1 MQPRNPAMK
10 EYMPKEIA
18 TRSNYHHGNL
28 RQAVIDATLALVA
41 EGGFENVNLREV
53 ARRAGVS
60 TGAPFRHFPNK
71 TALLT
76 AVAEEAMQFFRNEI
90 TSEMKKL
97 PDPDPLSCFRAIGI
111 AYLNWAIR
119 HPTHFQI
126 ISAQSQIDFD
136 GSESLRRDN
145 EEVRALMAGVPPK
158 VQFGGR
164 ALVFGLARMYV
175 SGHFTQW
182 GLNKTSAKRAMV
194 EILDTF
200 INGLSGEMKETS
212 MPDTQPKREKQ
223 DGNAIQ

>member
-1 MQPRNPAMK
+1 
-10 EYMPKEIA
+10 MPKEIA
-18 TRSNYHHGNL
+18 VRSNYHHGNL
-28 RQAVIDATLALVA
+28 RQAVIDATLALVE

-90 TSEMKKL
+90 VSEMKKL
-97 PDPDPLSCFRAIGI
+97 DNPDPLSSFRAIGI
-111 AYLNWAIR
+111 AYLNWAVR

-145 EEVRALMAGVPPK
+145 EEVRALMEGVPPK
-158 VQFGGR
+158 IQFGGR

-182 GLNKTSAKRAMV
+182 GLSKTSAKRAMT

-200 INGLSGEMKETS
+200 MSGLSDEMNESSASGTRSKN
-212 MPDTQPKREKQ
+212 KK
-223 DGNAIQ
+223 

>member
-1 MQPRNPAMK
+1 
-10 EYMPKEIA
+10 MPKEIA
-18 TRSNYHHGNL
+18 ARTSYHHGNL

-90 TSEMKKL
+90 VIEMKKL
-97 PDPDPLSCFRAIGI
+97 TNPDPLACFRAIGV
-111 AYLNWAIR
+111 AYLNWAMH

-145 EEVRALMAGVPPK
+145 EEVRALMDGVPPK
-158 VQFGGR
+158 IQFGGR

-182 GLNKTSAKRAMV
+182 GLSKASAKRSMT
-194 EILDTF
+194 EILDMF
-200 INGLSGEMKETS
+200 MCGL
-212 MPDTQPKREKQ
+212 PDDAAAAVGTAKRVK
-223 DGNAIQ
+223 AAK

>member
-1 MQPRNPAMK
+1 
-10 EYMPKEIA
+10 MPKEVA
-18 TRSNYHHGNL
+18 GRSNYHHGNL
-28 RQAVIDATLALVA
+28 RQAVIDATLALVE

-90 TSEMKKL
+90 TIEMKKMV
-97 PDPDPLSCFRAIGI
+97 DTGPLSCFRAIGI

-145 EEVRALMAGVPPK
+145 EEVRALMDGVPPK
-158 VQFGGR
+158 IQFGGR

-182 GLNKTSAKRAMV
+182 GLSKTSAKRAMT

-200 INGLSGEMKETS
+200 ISGLSSEINASSTLETRS
-212 MPDTQPKREKQ
+212 KRTRSTSKK
-223 DGNAIQ
+223 

>member
-1 MQPRNPAMK
+1 
-10 EYMPKEIA
+10 MPKEIA
-18 TRSNYHHGNL
+18 VRSNYHHGNL
-28 RQAVIDATLALVA
+28 RQAVIDATLALVE

-90 TSEMKKL
+90 VTEMKKL
-97 PDPDPLSCFRAIGI
+97 NNPDPLSCFRAIGV

-145 EEVRALMAGVPPK
+145 EDVRALMEGVPPK
-158 VQFGGR
+158 IQFGGR

-182 GLNKTSAKRAMV
+182 GLSKTSAKRAMT

-200 INGLSGEMKETS
+200 MSGLASESNASSTSGSGEKS
-212 MPDTQPKREKQ
+212 KQ
-223 DGNAIQ
+223 

>member
-1 MQPRNPAMK
+1 
-10 EYMPKEIA
+10 MPKEIA
-18 TRSNYHHGNL
+18 PRSNYHHGNL
-28 RQAVIDATLALVA
+28 RQAVIDATLALVE

-90 TSEMKKL
+90 IIEMKKL
-97 PDPDPLSCFRAIGI
+97 DDPDPLSCFRAIGI

-126 ISAQSQIDFD
+126 ISAQSQIDLD

-145 EEVRALMAGVPPK
+145 EEVRALMKGVPPK
-158 VQFGGR
+158 IQFGGR

-182 GLNKTSAKRAMV
+182 GLSKASAKRAMT

-200 INGLSGEMKETS
+200 MNGLSSETS
-212 MPDTQPKREKQ
+212 ETPASDIRSKSKK
-223 DGNAIQ
+223 

>member
-1 MQPRNPAMK
+1 
-10 EYMPKEIA
+10 MPKEIA
-18 TRSNYHHGNL
+18 VRSNYHHGNL
-28 RQAVIDATLALVA
+28 RQTVIDATLALVE

-76 AVAEEAMQFFRNEI
+76 AVAEEAMQLFRNEI

-97 PDPDPLSCFRAIGI
+97 IDTDPLSCFRAIGT

-119 HPTHFQI
+119 YPTHFQI

-182 GLNKTSAKRAMV
+182 GLSRTSAKRAMA

-200 INGLSGEMKETS
+200 INGLSGEMNETS
-212 MPDTQPKREKQ
+212 MADTHQKK
-223 DGNAIQ
+223 

>member
-1 MQPRNPAMK
+1 
-10 EYMPKEIA
+10 MPKEVVV
-18 TRSNYHHGNL
+18 RSNYHHGNL
-28 RQAVIDATLALVA
+28 RQVIIDATLALVE

-90 TSEMKKL
+90 VTEMKKL
-97 PDPDPLSCFRAIGI
+97 KDPDPLASFRAIGI
-111 AYLNWAIR
+111 AYINWAVR

-136 GSESLRRDN
+136 GSASLRQDN
-145 EEVRALMAGVPPK
+145 DEVRALMDGVPPK
-158 VQFGGR
+158 IQFGGR

-182 GLNKTSAKRAMV
+182 GLTKASAKRSMT

-200 INGLSGEMKETS
+200 INGLADNKNGSSVSDAPSKERLQASAPVRPT
-212 MPDTQPKREKQ
+212 KQ
-223 DGNAIQ
+223 RA

>member
-1 MQPRNPAMK
+1 
-10 EYMPKEIA
+10 MPKEIA
-18 TRSNYHHGNL
+18 VRSNYHHGNL
-28 RQAVIDATLALVA
+28 RQAVIDATLALVE

-90 TSEMKKL
+90 ISEMKKL
-97 PDPDPLSCFRAIGI
+97 DNPDPLSCFRAIGI
-111 AYLNWAIR
+111 AYLNWAVR

-136 GSESLRRDN
+136 GSASLRRDN
-145 EEVRALMAGVPPK
+145 EEVRALMEGVPPK
-158 VQFGGR
+158 IQFGGR

-182 GLNKTSAKRAMV
+182 GLSKTSAKRAMT

-200 INGLSGEMKETS
+200 MSGLSNEMNESSASGTRSKN
-212 MPDTQPKREKQ
+212 KK
-223 DGNAIQ
+223 

>member
-1 MQPRNPAMK
+1 
-10 EYMPKEIA
+10 MPKVIA
-18 TRSNYHHGNL
+18 GRANYHHGNL
-28 RQAVIDATLALVA
+28 RQAVIDATLALVE

-76 AVAEEAMQFFRNEI
+76 AVAEEAMQFFRKEI
-90 TSEMKKL
+90 TSELKKL
-97 PDPDPLSCFRAIGI
+97 DNPDPLSRFRAIGM
-111 AYLNWAIR
+111 AYLNWAVR

-145 EEVRALMAGVPPK
+145 EEVRALMDGVPPK
-158 VQFGGR
+158 IQFGGR

-175 SGHFTQW
+175 SGHFSQW
-182 GLNKTSAKRAMV
+182 GLSKTSARRAMA

-200 INGLSGEMKETS
+200 ISGLSGEMKDATAPGARS
-212 MPDTQPKREKQ
+212 NDRT
-223 DGNAIQ
+223 

>member
-1 MQPRNPAMK
+1 MSKA
-10 EYMPKEIA
+10 IA
-18 TRSNYHHGNL
+18 ARSSYHHGNL
-28 RQAVIDATLALVA
+28 RQVVIDATLGLVE

-71 TALLT
+71 TALMT

-90 TSEMKKL
+90 TSELKKL
-97 PDPDPLSCFRAIGI
+97 SDPDPLARFRAIGM

-145 EEVRALMAGVPPK
+145 EEVRALMEGVPSK
-158 VQFGGR
+158 IQFGGR

-182 GLNKTSAKRAMV
+182 GLSKTSAKQSMA
-194 EILDTF
+194 EILDIF
-200 INGLSGEMKETS
+200 IAGLASEASESPNRKSPAKSRKQTATS
-212 MPDTQPKREKQ
+212 PHATKVL
-223 DGNAIQ
+223 